1 MQKVIRDVRVELTE
15 AERNKLGDEIA
26 ASVMRCEAIETQ
38 KRIVTADLTSSQKN
52 ERKGYREKSKAL
64 REGFVWKAIDCEERP
79 DFARNM
85 VEVYRLDTQEKL
97 DERAM
102 RSEERQAAIDFPAP
116 DGEVAPVVPIGSKK
130 KRMKPDDAEAPK
142 DGH

>member
-85 VEVYRLDTQEKL
+85 AARYRQYGRLSSDQWAWVHKL
-97 DERAM
+97 AM
-102 RSEERQAAIDFPAP
+102 ETK
-116 DGEVAPVVPIGSKK
+116 GGK
-130 KRMKPDDAEAPK
+130 
-142 DGH
+142 